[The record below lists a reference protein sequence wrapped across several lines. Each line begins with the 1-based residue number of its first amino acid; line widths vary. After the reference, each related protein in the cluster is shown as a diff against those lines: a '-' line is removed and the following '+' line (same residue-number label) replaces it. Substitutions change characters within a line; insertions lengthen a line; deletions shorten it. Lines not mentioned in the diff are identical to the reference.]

1 MKKYIL
7 ILAAVVTTSVVYSQK
22 NKVVS
27 AFNYNKAFTRSNK
40 CKELVSGIESD

>member
-7 ILAAVVTTSVVYSQK
+7 IVAGVVIGSTTYAQK

-27 AFNYNKAFTRSNK
+27 AFNYNKAFSRSGNVK
-40 CKELVSGIESD
+40 N